1 MKPKSL
7 STAFWLNNQQN
18 WDELSF
24 EEEEYLRY
32 LSFEKEKDVSRLA
45 VYLATYNDSKKI
57 KNSMT
62 EHGIYEFGR
71 RLANLMNID
80 FR

>member
-1 MKPKSL
+1 MKPKS
-7 STAFWLNNQQN
+7 T
-18 WDELSF
+18 
-24 EEEEYLRY
+24 
-32 LSFEKEKDVSRLA
+32 KEKDISRLA

-80 FR
+80 FRQKGAENENQGDGKIL

>member
-1 MKPKSL
+1 MEKSVDNNVNRGIVKIQELNTSTKQKEQKMKPKS
-7 STAFWLNNQQN
+7 T
-18 WDELSF
+18 
-24 EEEEYLRY
+24 
-32 LSFEKEKDVSRLA
+32 KEKDISRLA

>member
-1 MKPKSL
+1 LANGLVRNFQNKERKMKMKPKS
-7 STAFWLNNQQN
+7 T
-18 WDELSF
+18 
-24 EEEEYLRY
+24 
-32 LSFEKEKDVSRLA
+32 KEKDVSRLA
-45 VYLATYNDSKKI
+45 VYLATYNGSKKI

>member
-1 MKPKSL
+1 MKPKSIR
-7 STAFWLNNQQN
+7 
-18 WDELSF
+18 
-24 EEEEYLRY
+24 EEYLRY

>member
-1 MKPKSL
+1 MKPKSIR
-7 STAFWLNNQQN
+7 
-18 WDELSF
+18 
-24 EEEEYLRY
+24 EEYLRY
-32 LSFEKEKDVSRLA
+32 LSFEKEKDVSR
-45 VYLATYNDSKKI
+45 I

>member
-1 MKPKSL
+1 MKPKSIR
-7 STAFWLNNQQN
+7 
-18 WDELSF
+18 
-24 EEEEYLRY
+24 EEYLRY

-57 KNSMT
+57 KNSMA

>member
-1 MKPKSL
+1 MKPKS
-7 STAFWLNNQQN
+7 T
-18 WDELSF
+18 
-24 EEEEYLRY
+24 
-32 LSFEKEKDVSRLA
+32 KEKLGGCAGLKPVRCNGLKHHMKHRDVTRLA

-62 EHGIYEFGR
+62 EHGIYKFGR

>member
-1 MKPKSL
+1 MKPN
-7 STAFWLNNQQN
+7 ST
-18 WDELSF
+18 
-24 EEEEYLRY
+24 
-32 LSFEKEKDVSRLA
+32 KEKDVSRLA